1 MDHSRPLFL
10 YFLFFLQKIIRNKSC
25 LFEPGSCGIGSG
37 SDWAQPVPIFI
48 LFSSFSFQDK
58 RQSQSRPFWLKSCG
72 LYLPKWTLA
81 EMTFTFN
88 FVEKKVFFA
97 ILVENFWLNALIVL
111 ML

>member
-1 MDHSRPLFL
+1 MLVL
-10 YFLFFLQKIIRNKSC
+10 N
-25 LFEPGSCGIGSG
+25 PGPVASEATALSTVP
-37 SDWAQPVPIFI
+37 QPVPIFI
-48 LFSSFSFQDK
+48 LNSSFSFQDK